1 MKSLFRKIK
10 IWISVFFNNEKGRV
24 IEFSKDKNRLQKTI
38 IYSSLTLI
46 IMSLSCYT
54 SILSVSVL
62 KTNKSQTVA
71 EQIINNNINK
81 DSLGLIYGY
90 ETSPNTY
97 ELCSVQPEL
106 SKELRSINGNWE
118 IYDVYPSDF
127 NGSTPAIVNYLDNP
141 SVEISFLLLPKE
153 NYTNSFFDSL
163 YSFDLL
169 CGKMNKDS
177 NIEDIYINQKYA
189 DYLLNIKGLPENDYI
204 ALLDDPVIKLP
215 YKNKYVSLPGKSITY
230 NIKGVIKED
239 SDNYQKY
246 KKYFGDFFLANQY
259 LSLPLSSATSFVL
272 GSNINDVREQ
282 LDLIY
287 RVYDY
292 KVSGRYFDALS
303 FTYKYDYRTVSISA
317 LNSLNPITKLFA
329 KDNAYFSQ
337 LNSIYDFYFNKQY
350 IIPFVVL
357 LVLNLMNVLL
367 VVWSFFKVVKYSPL
381 SLSSLVLLTSC
392 ILSIF
397 VGLILNFIPLLNGLL
412 EVPLSTKSWQAFVA
426 MAIQLILIVIISTI
440 IRVVKKHHNLRIK

>member
-1 MKSLFRKIK
+1 
-10 IWISVFFNNEKGRV
+10 
-24 IEFSKDKNRLQKTI
+24 
-38 IYSSLTLI
+38 
-46 IMSLSCYT
+46 MSLSCYT